1 MFIGIDHGTT
11 AMRFAGG
18 DREFKMS
25 REAAKEFRVAD
36 LTRLCLPGE
45 IEGIA
50 ICYSMGDNISAI
62 TRIGRVKNRG
72 IVSRDG
78 AGKHVGGGTRVF
90 DEVAASGI
98 PAVVMPGIHRTS
110 PTDPRFKAYSHQTSP
125 EKIGIAYEVC
135 RSLGD
140 DVIVS
145 DVSSNT
151 DSLLI
156 SGGKLVGAFDA
167 CIFAPGTLHGALDVD
182 AIRKVDAGEWTAN
195 EAFQHAGVNFSLPE
209 GHRMRAVAMFA
220 AMECAALGLLNRN
233 ARVAL
238 AGSLAPVIAPEV
250 KTLLGCDIAVYDE
263 WCASRGLAKIARDV
277 FSGRSDILGL
287 AVDLSMYP

>member
-1 MFIGIDHGTT
+1 MQ
-11 AMRFAGG
+11 
-18 DREFKMS
+18 
-25 REAAKEFRVAD
+25 
-36 LTRLCLPGE
+36 
-45 IEGIA
+45 
-50 ICYSMGDNISAI
+50 
-62 TRIGRVKNRG
+62 NRG
-72 IVSRDG
+72 IVSREG
-78 AGKHVGGGTRVF
+78 AGKHIGGGTRVY

-98 PAVVMPGIHRTS
+98 PAIVMPGLHRGS

-135 RSLGD
+135 DELGD

-151 DSLLI
+151 VSLLV

-209 GHRMRAVAMFA
+209 DERMRAVAMFA
-220 AMECAALGLLNRN
+220 AMECAALRLLNKT
-233 ARVAL
+233 AKVAL
-238 AGSLAPVIAPEV
+238 AGSLAPVIADEV
-250 KTLLGCDIAVYDE
+250 KTLPWLRC
-263 WCASRGLAKIARDV
+263 
-277 FSGRSDILGL
+277 RS
-287 AVDLSMYP
+287 V